1 MSIIIEKSERRF
13 NMNWQI
19 VKIPNESRGKCT
31 PYASVGHNSLSLNAA
46 ACDLIENYED
56 YNFVELLRT
65 EQNKKVL
72 IGVKLCKSS
81 STDSIK
87 IVRTKYKEKYVKG
100 ITISNKKVLES
111 LFGVDRASGAVT
123 RFPVTKDTESDNILI
138 ITL

>member
-1 MSIIIEKSERRF
+1 
-13 NMNWQI
+13 MNWQT

-56 YNFVELLRT
+56 YDFVELLRA
-65 EQNKKVL
+65 EQNRKNF
-72 IGVKLCKSS
+72 IGVKFCGTSS
-81 STDSIK
+81 NNSIK
-87 IVRTKYKEKYVKG
+87 IVRTKYKGKYVKG
-100 ITISNKKVLES
+100 VTISNKKVLES

-123 RFPVTKDTESDNILI
+123 RFPVTKDKDSDNILV

>member
-1 MSIIIEKSERRF
+1 
-13 NMNWQI
+13 MNWQT

-56 YNFVELLRT
+56 YDFVELLRA
-65 EQNKKVL
+65 EQNKKIL
-72 IGVKLCKSS
+72 IGVKLCKTSS
-81 STDSIK
+81 NNSIK
-87 IVRTKYKEKYVKG
+87 IARTKYKGKYVKG
-100 ITISNKKVLES
+100 ITIANKKVLES

-123 RFPVTKDTESDNILI
+123 RFPVAKDKDSDNILV